1 MDKTP
6 LSPHLQVYR
15 PQLTSVL
22 SISHRATG
30 VILSVAGTAII
41 LYWLIAI
48 ALGADTYSEA
58 KEILGS
64 LPAKIVLFGWTGAF
78 YYHLLNGV
86 RHLLWDTG
94 WGLDLPT
101 AYKTGYGVL
110 IFSILLSISTW
121 AYVLQKVVS

>member
-22 SISHRATG
+22 SITHRATG
-30 VILSVAGTAII
+30 VVLSVAGTAIM
-41 LYWLIAI
+41 LYWLIAT
-48 ALGADTYSEA
+48 AFVSETYSA
-58 KEILGS
+58 AQVILGL
-64 LPAKIVLFGWTGAF
+64 LPAKIILFGWTGAF

-101 AYKTGYGVL
+101 AYKTGYGVV

-121 AYVLQKVVS
+121 AYALQEGIV

>member
-6 LSPHLQVYR
+6 LSPHLQVYK

-22 SISHRATG
+22 SITHRATG
-30 VILSVAGTAII
+30 VVLSVAGTAIM
-41 LYWLIAI
+41 LYWLIAT
-48 ALGADTYSEA
+48 ALGSETYSA
-58 KEILGS
+58 AQVILGL

-78 YYHLLNGV
+78 YYHLLNGI

-101 AYKTGYGVL
+101 AYKTGYGVV

-121 AYVLQKVVS
+121 AYALQEGIV

>member
-22 SISHRATG
+22 SITHRATG
-30 VILSVAGTAII
+30 VVLSVAGTAIM
-41 LYWLIAI
+41 LYWLIAT
-48 ALGADTYSEA
+48 AFGSETYSA
-58 KEILGS
+58 AQAILGL
-64 LPAKIVLFGWTGAF
+64 LPAKIILFGWTGAF

-101 AYKTGYGVL
+101 AYKTGYGVV

-121 AYVLQKVVS
+121 AYALQGGIV